1 MDSVETVPPNDVPR
15 VFHAVLKCLEL
26 ESGPVSW
33 TLSKSFDGKFELR
46 IRNFPAPKPTGKC
59 PDVLDVKEVESTT
72 RPISTTTT
80 TKTTGKKKKSP
91 SRIKRDRER
100 RRLWRRKQRA
110 ARQNSVSDEP
120 ESVVTVEHQ
129 VCDSGNATDQD
140 LPSRAASGDL
150 PEHSPSFDVVPEK
163 SNPVTNDSTSV
174 VDSDDKCEPN
184 VPISKFPP
192 DVCVSCGET
201 EGRFFT
207 CSKCKAVKYCGVK
220 CQKDNWSEH
229 KRACSTLKDLDLRGK
244 LKQP

>member
-1 MDSVETVPPNDVPR
+1 MDSVQTVPPNDVPR

-59 PDVLDVKEVESTT
+59 PDVLDVKEVESTW
-72 RPISTTTT
+72 PIS

-91 SRIKRDRER
+91 SRIKRDKER

-110 ARQNSVSDEP
+110 ARQDSVTVEP
-120 ESVVTVEHQ
+120 ESVRQ
-129 VCDSGNATDQD
+129 VCDSGDTTAQD

-150 PEHSPSFDVVPEK
+150 PEHSPSSDVVPDK
-163 SNPVTNDSTSV
+163 SNLEPNDSTSV
-174 VDSDDKCEPN
+174 VDSDDDCEPN
-184 VPISKFPP
+184 DPISKFPP
-192 DVCVSCGET
+192 DLCVSCGET

-220 CQKDNWSEH
+220 CQKDDWSEH
-229 KRACSTLKDLDLRGK
+229 KHTCATLKDLRGK
-244 LKQP
+244 LT